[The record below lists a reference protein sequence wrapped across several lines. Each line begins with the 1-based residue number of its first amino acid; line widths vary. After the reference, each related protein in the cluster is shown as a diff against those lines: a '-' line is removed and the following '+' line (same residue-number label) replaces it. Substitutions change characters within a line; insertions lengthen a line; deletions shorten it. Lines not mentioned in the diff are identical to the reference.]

1 MTVQVVLSVVE
12 ALALVGV
19 LLFFLRRID
28 ALLVHIQGNLGRI
41 AEGVAAVEGHCSV
54 IGPGTDEIN
63 RLLGQA
69 AGGLTTAAEV
79 AESLA

>member
-1 MTVQVVLSVVE
+1 MTTQVILSVVE
-12 ALALVGV
+12 VVLLAGV
-19 LLFFLRRID
+19 LLYFLRRID
-28 ALLVHIQGNLGRI
+28 TLLARIQGNMVKI
-41 AEGVAAVEGHCSV
+41 AEGVAAVEGHCAI

-69 AGGLTTAAEV
+69 AAGLTRAAEE

>member
-1 MTVQVVLSVVE
+1 MTTQIVLTVVE

-19 LLFFLRRID
+19 LIYFLRRID
-28 ALLVHIQGNLGRI
+28 AHLVHIHGNLERI
-41 AEGVAAVEGHCSV
+41 SEGVAAVEGHCAI

-69 AGGLTTAAEV
+69 AGGLTRAAEE
-79 AESLA
+79 AEALA

>member
-1 MTVQVVLSVVE
+1 MRLQVFLSVLEV
-12 ALALVGV
+12 LALVGV

-41 AEGVAAVEGHCSV
+41 AEGVAAVEGHCSI

-69 AGGLTTAAEV
+69 AGGLTRAAEE
-79 AESLA
+79 AEALA

>member
-1 MTVQVVLSVVE
+1 MRTQVILSVVE
-12 ALALVGV
+12 VLALVGV

-28 ALLVHIQGNLGRI
+28 KLLAHIQGNLGRI
-41 AEGVAAVEGHCSV
+41 AEGVAAVEGHCEI

-69 AGGLTTAAEV
+69 AAGLTQAAEE
-79 AESLA
+79 AEAMA

>member
-1 MTVQVVLSVVE
+1 MTLRVVLSVVE
-12 ALALVGV
+12 VVLLAGV
-19 LLFFLRRID
+19 LLFFLRRLD
-28 ALLVHIQGNLGRI
+28 GLLAHIESNLGKI
-41 AEGVAAVEGHCSV
+41 AEGVVAVEGHCAI

-69 AGGLTTAAEV
+69 AAGLTRAAEE